1 VAHVSE
7 VVLPEQIQNATPE
20 AADRA
25 PPRLAAWS
33 DASFIVILAVLPF
46 LLSGFWT
53 YSIGVALANA
63 IGILSV
69 TVLVRFSG
77 EVSIGHNFFMAA
89 GAYTVAIL
97 EKRWGVP
104 FYVSVFPAVFIGLL
118 LGLVFAY
125 PSRTLS
131 GIYLAVA
138 TMALGLA
145 VPEILLQWSS
155 LTGGFEGL
163 YVSGRLTTK
172 LSKDL
177 QQYYVALLVL
187 VAAVYALKQL
197 RHSRQGLALLTA
209 RYHPRAAEAFG
220 VTVSW
225 ARLSVMGISAAIAG
239 LAGGT
244 LAFVSSTVSPN
255 SFGFSMAIFLLVGSV
270 ASAYSLSLPAVVF
283 GAALITLVPQYFA
296 TAGEWVPIFYGAA
309 LLLAI
314 LLRNAGGPALR
325 WVASWVG
332 ARHG

>member
-1 VAHVSE
+1 MSE
-7 VVLPEQIQNATPE
+7 TALPKQAGNALPNE
-20 AADRA
+20 AGQARE
-25 PPRLAAWS
+25 RLARLG
-33 DASFIVILAVLPF
+33 DAAFVVGLAMLPF

-63 IGILSV
+63 IGVLAVS
-69 TVLVRFSG
+69 VLVRFGG

-89 GAYTVAIL
+89 GAYAVAIL
-97 EKRWGVP
+97 EKQWGVP
-104 FYVSVFPAVFIGLL
+104 FYFSIFVGLGA
-118 LGLVFAY
+118 GLVFGLAFAY

-138 TMALGLA
+138 TMALGLS

-163 YVSGRLTTK
+163 YVSGELTTL

-177 QQYYVALLVL
+177 QRYYVALLVL
-187 VAAVYALKQL
+187 IVAVYAVKQL
-197 RHSRQGLALLTA
+197 RQSHQGLALLTA

-220 VTVSW
+220 VPVSW
-225 ARLSVMGISAAIAG
+225 ARLSVMGISGAIAG

-255 SFGFSMAIFLLVGSV
+255 SFGFWSAIFLLVGSV
-270 ASAYSLSLPAVVF
+270 ASAYALSLPAVVF
-283 GAALITLVPQYFA
+283 GAAVITLVPQFFA

-309 LLLAI
+309 LLVAI
-314 LLRNAGGPALR
+314 YLSNFGGPALR
-325 WVASWVG
+325 RALSLLG